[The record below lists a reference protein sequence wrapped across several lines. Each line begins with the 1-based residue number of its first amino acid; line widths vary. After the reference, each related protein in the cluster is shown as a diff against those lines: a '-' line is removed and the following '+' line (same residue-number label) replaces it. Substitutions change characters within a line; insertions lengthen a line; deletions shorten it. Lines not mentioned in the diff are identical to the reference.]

1 MKLRLAALF
10 AVTALCLALALR
22 GIELDKAQA
31 ALAAASGPRLL
42 AVWGFY
48 AVAHAIRVWRLGVLL
63 DGAASF
69 RRLLIVNSIG
79 FLAINVMP
87 LRLGEAVRPWLLVER
102 EGVPLGRALL
112 AVVVERLLDLLGLVG
127 LLVGLGVFVEL
138 PASGLQV
145 AGVDVVRAAQ
155 AGAAIL
161 GSAVA
166 SALLLIALAGPPLF
180 RLLGRVPALG
190 PRLVAVAERFRSGL
204 LDLARRPARAALL
217 LAQTATVWLVTVG
230 AVAACLSAFP
240 GLPATLSAAW
250 STWAVTLSAMSAV
263 PTAGFFGVYE
273 AAATAAL
280 MLFGVDGSLART
292 FAVVLHLGQLGFT
305 VLIGTLALLSAGLG
319 LRDLVR
325 PAAPTAGP

>member
-1 MKLRLAALF
+1 VKLRLAALL

-42 AVWGFY
+42 AVWAFY

-63 DGAASF
+63 DGAAPF
-69 RRLLIVNSIG
+69 TRLLVVNSIG

-112 AVVVERLLDLLGLVG
+112 AIVVERLLDLLGLVG
-127 LLVGLGVFVEL
+127 LLIGLGVFVDL

-155 AGAAIL
+155 AGATLL
-161 GSAVA
+161 GGAVTT
-166 SALLLIALAGPPLF
+166 ALLVTGFAGPALF
-180 RLLGRVPALG
+180 RLLAAVPRVG
-190 PRLVAVAERFRSGL
+190 PRLVPVGERFRAGL
-204 LDLARRPARAALL
+204 VDLARRPARAALL
-217 LAQTATVWLVTVG
+217 VAQTAAVWLVTVG
-230 AVAACLSAFP
+230 AVATCLSAFP
-240 GLPATLSAAW
+240 SLPATLSAAW

-280 MLFGVDGSLART
+280 VLFGVDGSLART
-292 FAVVLHLGQLGFT
+292 FAVVLHLGQLSFT

-325 PAAPTAGP
+325 PAAPGAAG

>member
-1 MKLRLAALF
+1 MKLRLAALL

-42 AVWGFY
+42 AVWAFY

-63 DGAASF
+63 DGAAPF
-69 RRLLIVNSIG
+69 TRLLVVNSIG

-112 AVVVERLLDLLGLVG
+112 AIVVERLLDLLGLVG
-127 LLVGLGVFVEL
+127 LLIGLGVFVDL

-155 AGAAIL
+155 AGATLL
-161 GSAVA
+161 GGAVTT
-166 SALLLIALAGPPLF
+166 ALLVTGFAGPALF
-180 RLLGRVPALG
+180 RLLAAVPRVG
-190 PRLVAVAERFRSGL
+190 PRLVPVGERFRAGL
-204 LDLARRPARAALL
+204 VDLARRPARAALL
-217 LAQTATVWLVTVG
+217 VAQTAAVWLVTVG
-230 AVAACLSAFP
+230 AVATCLSAFP
-240 GLPATLSAAW
+240 SLPATLSAAW

-280 MLFGVDGSLART
+280 VLFGVDGSLART
-292 FAVVLHLGQLGFT
+292 FAVVLHLGQLSFT

-325 PAAPTAGP
+325 PAAPGAAS

>member
-180 RLLGRVPALG
+180 RLLGRLPALG
-190 PRLVAVAERFRSGL
+190 HRLVAVAERFRSGL

-240 GLPATLSAAW
+240 GLPATL
-250 STWAVTLSAMSAV
+250 
-263 PTAGFFGVYE
+263 
-273 AAATAAL
+273 
-280 MLFGVDGSLART
+280 
-292 FAVVLHLGQLGFT
+292 
-305 VLIGTLALLSAGLG
+305 
-319 LRDLVR
+319 
-325 PAAPTAGP
+325 